1 MEVVLPARKECIFQQ
16 HDLGPEPAVRNP
28 CLRET
33 RLAAKGGTLFCNAGH
48 DKKPSPIGSPGQGQF
63 Q

>member
-1 MEVVLPARKECIFQQ
+1 MEVVLPARKEYIFQQ

-33 RLAAKGGTLFCNAGH
+33 RLAAKGGKLFCNAGH
-48 DKKPSPIGSPGQGQF
+48 DKKPSPRGFPGLGQF
-63 Q
+63 R